1 MIEFANPLALLWL
14 LAVIPAVAAAWY
26 ASKLR
31 GRADAAFGGP
41 AALRS
46 QHSPWRRPLQL
57 GLLLAALILAAVGVA
72 RPQWG
77 AEERELT
84 RLGVDMAI
92 ALDISRSMTTQ
103 DVQPSRAEVAAWGL
117 SEMLAHLRGDRVGL
131 VTFAGEAF
139 QRSPLTLDLEPL
151 TQLIARSQNEA
162 ALVAQGTDLGAALS
176 SAIDLL
182 DVDDPADTQVVVLI
196 SDGEDVAGDVDGAVE
211 RANDLGIRVYTVAV
225 GTAEGGRMPAD
236 DRGTSHRPSLV
247 DVEMLTNIAA
257 RTGGNVRGLD
267 AIAGLAVEFQ
277 RLRRSAFDEGAN
289 QAPIDRFQ
297 WFLAGALALLLA
309 QSWVAQGAPAAARLL
324 APRVVLGGASLLV
337 ALLLVACGSAAYED
351 VQRGNEAYDREAYDD
366 ALAAYQEA
374 AGDASDAAETPPP
387 VGYNIGNTLHRLERY
402 EEATV
407 ATTAAMDATSDSAL
421 LTRAAYAVGNHAFKR
436 GDLEAA
442 RLAYIGVLLRDPGD
456 VDAKHNLELVLR
468 LLAREEPPPPEPTP
482 RRPDRGDDQDEQTE
496 PDEGDP
502 DDQQQDDGDGAG
514 EQGDQQPP
522 DDEGGS
528 GDPGEEGDQPP
539 EDDGGDSPPQR
550 QGDAPGERDPLQP
563 RNLDDAREQ
572 LSEAIL
578 ELGDA
583 PLSLEQAL
591 AILDLVRITN
601 SLEAMESPEREAGG
615 ALPDR

>member
-14 LAVIPAVAAAWY
+14 LAVTPAGAAAWY

-31 GRADAAFGGP
+31 GRSDAAFGGG
-41 AALRS
+41 AELRPR
-46 QHSPWRRPLQL
+46 QGRWRRPLQL
-57 GLLLAALILAAVGVA
+57 GLLLAALSLAALAVA

-84 RLGVDMAI
+84 RLGVDVAI

-117 SEMLAHLRGDRVGL
+117 TEMLAHLRGDRVGL

-162 ALVAQGTDLGAALS
+162 ALVAQGTDLGAALD

-182 DVDDPADTQVVVLI
+182 DVDDPADTHVVVLI
-196 SDGEDVAGDVDGAVE
+196 SDGEDVAGDVDAAVD
-211 RANDLGIRVYTVAV
+211 RANELGVRVYTVAV
-225 GTAEGGRMPAD
+225 GTAEGGSMPGVDAEAS
-236 DRGTSHRPSLV
+236 RV
-247 DVEMLTNIAA
+247 DVAALGNIAE
-257 RTGGNVRGLD
+257 RTGGDVRPLG

-289 QAPIDRFQ
+289 EAPIDRFQ
-297 WFLAGALALLLA
+297 WFLGGALVLLLA
-309 QSWVAQGAPAAARLL
+309 QSWVASGARSAARTPAARIVLGASNLL
-324 APRVVLGGASLLV
+324 AALLV
-337 ALLLVACGSAAYED
+337 AACGSAAYED
-351 VQRGNEAYDREAYDD
+351 VQRGNEAYDQEAYEE

-374 AGDASDAAETPPP
+374 AGETSDAAEAPPP

-407 ATTAAMDATSDSAL
+407 ATTAAMTATDDPAL
-421 LTRAAYAVGNHAFKR
+421 LTRATYAAGNHAFRR

-442 RLAYIGVLLRDPGD
+442 RQAYIGVLLRDPGD

-468 LLAREEPPPPEPTP
+468 LLAGDEPPPAGQAP
-482 RRPDRGDDQDEQTE
+482 RRPDEGD
-496 PDEGDP
+496 DP
-502 DDQQQDDGDGAG
+502 DDQSEPEPGDSDDEPQDDGG
-514 EQGDQQPP
+514 GDSEPGDEPP
-522 DDEGGS
+522 DEDDTGGEGEPGDEG
-528 GDPGEEGDQPP
+528 DEPP
-539 EDDGGDSPPQR
+539 EDGESDMPPRQ
-550 QGDAPGERDPLQP
+550 QGDAPGERDPAQP
-563 RNLDDAREQ
+563 DTVDQARDQ
-572 LSEAIL
+572 LSAAIL

-583 PLSLEQAL
+583 PLTLEQAL
-591 AILDLVRITN
+591 QILDLVRITN
-601 SLEAMESPEREAGG
+601 SLEALEPPDRPGG
-615 ALPDR
+615 DALPDR

>member
-14 LAVIPAVAAAWY
+14 LAVAPAVAAAWY

-31 GRADAAFGGP
+31 QRTDDAFGGS
-41 AALRS
+41 AALRPR
-46 QHSPWRRPLQL
+46 HSPWRRPLQL

-84 RLGVDMAI
+84 RLGVDVAI

-139 QRSPLTLDLEPL
+139 QRSPLTLDLDPL

-247 DVEMLTNIAA
+247 DVEMLSSIAT

-297 WFLAGALALLLA
+297 WFLGGALVLLVA
-309 QSWVAQGAPAAARLL
+309 QSWIAQGTRTAAQVA
-324 APRVVLGGASLLV
+324 APRVVLGGASLLA
-337 ALLLVACGSAAYED
+337 ALLVAACGSAAYED
-351 VQRGNEAYDREAYDD
+351 VQRGGRPPIP
-366 ALAAYQEA
+366 L
-374 AGDASDAAETPPP
+374 ET
-387 VGYNIGNTLHRLERY
+387 
-402 EEATV
+402 
-407 ATTAAMDATSDSAL
+407 M
-421 LTRAAYAVGNHAFKR
+421 
-436 GDLEAA
+436 
-442 RLAYIGVLLRDPGD
+442 LRIYFM
-456 VDAKHNLELVLR
+456 
-468 LLAREEPPPPEPTP
+468 
-482 RRPDRGDDQDEQTE
+482 Q
-496 PDEGDP
+496 
-502 DDQQQDDGDGAG
+502 
-514 EQGDQQPP
+514 
-522 DDEGGS
+522 
-528 GDPGEEGDQPP
+528 
-539 EDDGGDSPPQR
+539 
-550 QGDAPGERDPLQP
+550 
-563 RNLDDAREQ
+563 
-572 LSEAIL
+572 
-578 ELGDA
+578 
-583 PLSLEQAL
+583 
-591 AILDLVRITN
+591 
-601 SLEAMESPEREAGG
+601 
-615 ALPDR
+615 